1 MPTLAALVVA
11 TLAVWRV
18 THLIVAED
26 GPGDV
31 IARVRG
37 AAGTTMLGAL
47 MDCFSCVSLWV
58 AVPAAIAISQSWP
71 EFVVSWLA
79 LSGGAMLAQK
89 ATVGVTEGRSATSV
103 PLVLTPTDGLA
114 DVSIPT
120 GPDATVR
127 DEFIPPER
135 GWTGRVVARPSIG
148 IVRHV
153 DAVARAAIAAS
164 HAAGDHRRSR
174 PGERRE
180 TAATF
185 GGFADREVPRP
196 PSVTPL
202 ADRVRSADDVFG
214 PRRPTPPRPAFDG
227 TVWQ

>member
-31 IARVRG
+31 IARMRG
-37 AAGTTMLGAL
+37 AAGTSMLGAL
-47 MDCFSCVSLWV
+47 MDCFSCASLWV
-58 AVPAAIAISQSWP
+58 AAPAALVLSQSWS
-71 EFVVSWLA
+71 EFVLSWLA
-79 LSGGAMLAQK
+79 ISGGAMLAQK
-89 ATVGVTEGRSATSV
+89 ATAAPADTRAAAAMPVMIASSE
-103 PLVLTPTDGLA
+103 GLA
-114 DVSIPT
+114 DVALPMREE
-120 GPDATVR
+120 PATN
-127 DEFIPPER
+127 DEFTPPER
-135 GWTGRVVARPSIG
+135 GWTGRVMARPSIG

-164 HAAGDHRRSR
+164 HAAEHRPR
-174 PGERRE
+174 PGVRRE
-180 TAATF
+180 TAATL
-185 GGFADREVPRP
+185 GGFSDREVPRP

-202 ADRVRSADDVFG
+202 ADRVRPADTVFDT
-214 PRRPTPPRPAFDG
+214 RRPTPPRPAFDG